1 MLASILI
8 NNYNY
13 SGYLDYCVQ
22 SVLAQ
27 TYKNIEIIVYDDGST
42 DNSLEILR
50 KYEPQIKVIANKNF
64 GHAPSFNQA
73 NAINRAFEVSKG
85 EIIFLLD
92 SDDAFLPEKVETV
105 VKCFEENDSCVM
117 VQHFLREIGEDNNPI
132 GKIRCK
138 VKNVDLLKHIYKTH
152 NITGQLFSYTS
163 ALAFRRTYLDKVLP
177 MKVDKF
183 DKIWPEVR
191 LNRISIFF
199 GDVITI
205 RDCLGE
211 YRIHGK
217 NDSNK
222 LKDKVYF
229 ESFISQLYEFFNNN
243 ALKYGYPKIDR
254 NKSVLRNDLPLYKFL
269 IYAVFSNERFFDK
282 IGYAYNMIKRGL
294 LKIK

>member
-13 SGYLDYCVQ
+13 SGYLDYCIK
-22 SVLAQ
+22 SALEQ
-27 TYKNIEIIVYDDGST
+27 THKNIEVIVYDDGST
-42 DNSLEILR
+42 DDSLEVIR
-50 KYEPQIKVIANKNF
+50 KYEHGIKLISETNF

-73 NAINRAFEVSKG
+73 NAINRAFEASKG

-105 VKCFEENDSCVM
+105 VKCFEDIDKCVM
-117 VQHFLREIGEDNNPI
+117 VQHFLREIGEDNKPI
-132 GKIRCK
+132 GRIRCK
-138 VKNVDLLKHIYKTH
+138 VKNVDLIKHIYRTH

-163 ALAFRRTYLDKVLP
+163 GLAFRRTYLEKILP
-177 MKVDKF
+177 MKMDEF

-222 LKDKVYF
+222 LKDKIYF
-229 ESFISQLYEFFNNN
+229 ESFISQLYGFFNNN
-243 ALKYGYPKIDR
+243 AVKYGYPKIDR
-254 NKSVLRNDLPLYKFL
+254 NKSVLRNDLSLCKFL
-269 IYAVFSNERFFDK
+269 IFAAFSNERFFDK